1 MMNSTGNQRT
11 FTAFDVET
19 TGLFPISGRILE
31 IAAVKFTD
39 NGEIIDTFS
48 QLVDPN
54 CPIPEDAS
62 RINGITDG
70 MVAGKPKIEQVLP
83 EFLNF
88 IGSDNSLLLAHNAK
102 FDIGFI
108 AISLI
113 MSKLPLPKHRIIC
126 TLELTQSLSLP
137 VQNHKLET
145 LCRHFRIAN
154 SQSHR
159 ALADAE
165 LVYKLLIELSKRHAG
180 TDGLFQ
186 KIRFLTFAD
195 GRIAKVDSPPGFERM
210 ANALAAELPIVMVYD
225 GGTKGLTPRKITPRS
240 FIEQRG
246 KVYLIGFCHVDKTDK
261 TFALD
266 RIQQF
271 RESTN

>member
-1 MMNSTGNQRT
+1 MNSKASKNT
-11 FTAFDVET
+11 FIAFDTET
-19 TGLFPISGRILE
+19 TGLFPISGQILE

-39 NGEIIDTFS
+39 DGEIVDTFS
-48 QLVDPN
+48 QLVDPK
-54 CPIPEDAS
+54 CPIPKDAS

-70 MVAGKPKIEQVLP
+70 MVAGKPKIDQVLP
-83 EFLNF
+83 QFLNF
-88 IGSDNSLLLAHNAK
+88 IGSDDSVLLAHNAK
-102 FDIGFI
+102 FDIGFT

-113 MSKLPLPKHRIIC
+113 MTRLPLPKHRIIC
-126 TLELTQSLSLP
+126 TLELTQSLDLP
-137 VQNHKLET
+137 VSNHKLET

-159 ALADAE
+159 AFADAE
-165 LVYKLLIELSKRHAG
+165 LVCRLFIELSKQHSGIDELLRQ
-180 TDGLFQ
+180 T
-186 KIRFLTFAD
+186 RFLTFAD

-210 ANALAAELPIVMVYD
+210 ANALASELPVVMVYG
-225 GGTKGLTPRKITPRS
+225 GGTKGLSPRKITPRS
-240 FIEQRG
+240 FIEQQG